1 MSTLFILASATASVV
16 LLFDCIT
23 PWCAA

>member
-1 MSTLFILASATASVV
+1 MGMLFILTSATAAVV